1 VSNTGIVWHP
11 DTGPGQRY
19 VKRHPVPFGE
29 YIPFREQLSGLIER
43 LEQIPRDFYAA
54 DRPGNLTVGPAEV
67 GDVICF
73 EVAYDGLVR
82 DVVTGG
88 ADVLV
93 VQTNNATYNGTGQPQ
108 QQMAMSRLRAVE
120 HGRTVLVAATSG
132 VSAVVEPDGD
142 VAALAPERSVRN
154 LVTEI
159 ELHDSTTLATRL
171 GALPEWLLTVLGV
184 AAAAVGLR
192 RLRAGAESPA

>member
-1 VSNTGIVWHP
+1 MSTSRSASSSAAWC
-11 DTGPGQRY
+11 
-19 VKRHPVPFGE
+19 
-29 YIPFREQLSGLIER
+29 SGSTR
-43 LEQIPRDFYAA
+43 SPATSSPRTA
-54 DRPGNLTVGPAEV
+54 PGNLTVGPAEV

-88 ADVLV
+88 ADVIV

-132 VSAVVEPDGD
+132 ISAVVAPDGT
-142 VAALAPERSVRN
+142 VVEQAPERTARTLVASV
-154 LVTEI
+154 
-159 ELHDSTTLATRL
+159 ELHDERTLATRL
-171 GALPEWLLTVLGV
+171 GGGPEWVLALLG
-184 AAAAVGLR
+184 AGMR
-192 RLRAGAESPA
+192 CRCRAGSTP